1 MTFWTGAGGA
11 ALSAGASV
19 LGGLFGQSGQKAANR
34 ANERIARENRAF
46 QERMSS
52 TAYQRAAADLEAA
65 GLNRILALGNPSS
78 SPGGSVATF
87 QNPNAPLQAGI
98 QGGVSTALEAKRVA
112 DTLQTGVSNRKLMQE
127 QGALAAARAFESVMK
142 GTAAQKQAMI
152 GDLTVRGVEALY
164 REGMKLWNSGKLEE
178 GFDKVTEFF
187 ANVLNNLQGVSSE
200 VADDVMDSVNLWLET
215 GSRMYDAFNWQKAG
229 LKWLKQLEG
238 KGFEEALELI
248 IDTYINQ
255 KNWREKFN
263 D

>member
-1 MTFWTGAGGA
+1 MFWAGAGGA

-65 GLNRILALGNPSS
+65 GLNRILALGNPAS

-98 QGGVSTALEAKRVA
+98 QGGVSSALEATRVA
-112 DTLQTGVSNRKLMQE
+112 DSLKTGVSNRKLMQE

-152 GDLTVRGVEALY
+152 GDLTVRAVKTLY
-164 REGMKLWNSGKLEE
+164 EEGMDLWNSGKLKE
-178 GFDKVTEFF
+178 GYDKITEYF
-187 ANVLNNLQGVSSE
+187 ANLLNNLQGVSTD
-200 VADDVMDSVNLWLET
+200 VANEVMDSAQMWLDLGGRLW
-215 GSRMYDAFNWQKAG
+215 DAFNWQDKG
-229 LKWLKQLEG
+229 LQWLKQLEG
-238 KGFEEALELI
+238 KSFEEALELI
-248 IDTYINQ
+248 INEYITESAIRER
-255 KNWREKFN
+255 WRN
-263 D
+263 